1 MYQALYRKYRPLYF
15 SDVVGQDKIVKTL
28 KNSIITQSFGHAY
41 MFNGSR
47 GTGKTTVSKIFARNI
62 NCLNPKDGECCGKC
76 DNCKNSFE
84 KECVDIIEI
93 DAASNNGVDEIRKI
107 IDNINLVPSK
117 LKYKVYII
125 DEVHM
130 LSIGAFNALLKT
142 LEEPPEHVVF
152 ILATTDP
159 QKVPAT
165 IISRCQCF
173 NFNRLPEEIIVEQ
186 LKKISKKE
194 KIKVDTNVL
203 EEIAY
208 FSNGGMR
215 DSLGLLDQ
223 LRAYTDDNITL
234 DDFYD
239 LNGLIGDKEL
249 KELVSNVLDSNVEQV
264 LNSLN
269 NFNILGK
276 NLIQIIYQ
284 ISEYIRNKI
293 VDYYTNKNQKD
304 IEIDKYINLNYY
316 LTKNFVDI
324 KRVDNPKLFI
334 EMLLIKYI
342 NDNKNDGATFKE
354 EVSLNK
360 VSRETLVEETKSLV
374 INPFE
379 NNPLNNKM
387 EKEKDNKE
395 KETQNNNNQT
405 LETHEIENKVSRE
418 TSNLVIKK
426 QIVNIKDIMNVRLIN
441 TLLKGNK
448 KLKEQELKDIEKLRN
463 NSFDLE
469 KGYLSNNLLD
479 GTLCVVSPE
488 CSVFC
493 FEHDSIVGQNLVDLD
508 EITSIYQ
515 NTLGNN
521 RKLCFISKD
530 EWNKVSKDFALKFK
544 SGTVDEFYSINEE
557 PEPVFEELEND
568 DIISSSAM
576 NLFDN
581 SIVEITN

>member
-15 SDVVGQDKIVKTL
+15 SDVVGQDKIIKTL

-41 MFNGSR
+41 MFIGSR

-62 NCLNPKDGECCGKC
+62 NCLNPKDGEGCGKC
-76 DNCKNSFE
+76 ENCKNSFE

-107 IDNINLVPSK
+107 IDNINLVPTK

-142 LEEPPEHVVF
+142 LEEPPEHIVF

-159 QKVPAT
+159 QKVPST

-173 NFNRLPEEIIVEQ
+173 NFNRLPDEIIVDQ
-186 LKKISKKE
+186 LKKVSKKE
-194 KIKVDTNVL
+194 KIKVDNKVL
-203 EEIAY
+203 DEIAY

-215 DSLGLLDQ
+215 DSLGYLDQ
-223 LRAYTDDNITL
+223 LRAYTVDNITL
-234 DDFYD
+234 EDFYD
-239 LNGLIGDKEL
+239 LNGLISDKEVE
-249 KELVSNVLDSNVEQV
+249 ELVSNIINSNIEMT

-269 NFNILGK
+269 NFNVLGK
-276 NLIQIIYQ
+276 NLIQIMYQ
-284 ISEYIRNKI
+284 ISEYIRNVI
-293 VDYYTNKNQKD
+293 VSYYVDKN
-304 IEIDKYINLNYY
+304 ETVSNIDAYINLNYY
-316 LTKNFVDI
+316 LTKTFVDI
-324 KRVDNPKLFI
+324 KKVDNPKLFI

-342 NDNKNDGATFKE
+342 NDNNEITFKE
-354 EVSLNK
+354 NSVVNE
-360 VSRETLVEETKSLV
+360 VSRETVEENTTSLI

-379 NNPLNNKM
+379 NNPLNNKK
-387 EKEKDNKE
+387 EKEKSEVITDVV
-395 KETQNNNNQT
+395 
-405 LETHEIENKVSRE
+405 EIQDDVPRE
-418 TSNLVIKK
+418 TSKLIMKK
-426 QIVNIKDIMNVRLIN
+426 KIVNIKEIMNIRFIN
-441 TLLKGNK
+441 TLLNGNK
-448 KLKEQELKDIEKLRN
+448 KLKEQELKDIEKLKN

-469 KGYLSNNLLD
+469 NGYLSNNLLD

-493 FEHDSIVGQNLVDLD
+493 FDHNSIVDQNLLDLD

-515 NTLGNN
+515 KTLSSDK
-521 RKLCFISKD
+521 KLCFISKN
-530 EWNKVSKDFALKFK
+530 EWDKISKDFAVKFK
-544 SGTVDEFYSINEE
+544 SGTVDEFYSIAEE
-557 PEPVFEELEND
+557 PEPIFEELEND

>member
-15 SDVVGQDKIVKTL
+15 SDVVGQDMIVKTL
-28 KNSIITQSFGHAY
+28 KNSIITESFGHAY

-47 GTGKTTVSKIFARNI
+47 GTGKTTVSKIFARSV
-62 NCLNPKDGECCGKC
+62 NCLNPKEGEACGKC
-76 DNCKNSFE
+76 ENCKNAFE

-142 LEEPPEHVVF
+142 LEEPPEHVIF

-159 QKVPAT
+159 QKVPST

-173 NFNRLPEEIIVEQ
+173 NFNRLADETIVEQ
-186 LKKISKKE
+186 LKKVAKKE
-194 KIKVDTNVL
+194 KIKVDNEVL
-203 EEIAY
+203 NEIAY

-215 DSLGLLDQ
+215 DSLGYLDQ
-223 LRAYTDDNITL
+223 LRAYTDDNINL
-234 DDFYD
+234 SDFYD
-239 LNGLIGDKEL
+239 LNGLISNKDL
-249 KELVSNVLDSNVEQV
+249 AELVTNILDSNIEKV
-264 LNSLN
+264 LSSLN

-284 ISEYIRNKI
+284 LSEYIRNTI
-293 VDYYTNKNQKD
+293 VDYYTNKENKID
-304 IEIDKYINLNYY
+304 IGKYINLNYY

-334 EMLLIKYI
+334 EMLLIKYV
-342 NDNKNDGATFKE
+342 NDNNEENVFKE

-360 VSRETLVEETKSLV
+360 VSRETFVEETKSLV

-379 NNPLNNKM
+379 NNPLNNKN
-387 EKEKDNKE
+387 EKENNIT
-395 KETQNNNNQT
+395 ETV
-405 LETHEIENKVSRE
+405 EIESVSEEKNEKNISDDVPRE
-418 TSNLVIKK
+418 TSGLFIKRK
-426 QIVNIKDIMNVRLIN
+426 VSNINEIMNVRFIN

-469 KGYLSNNLLD
+469 RGYLSNNLLD

-493 FEHDSIVGQNLVDLD
+493 FDHNSIVDQNLLELD

-515 NTLGNN
+515 KTLNTNKN
-521 RKLCFISKD
+521 LCFISKA
-530 EWNKVSKDFALKFK
+530 EWDKVSKDFALKFK
-544 SGTVDEFYSINEE
+544 SGTVDEFYSIKDE
-557 PEPVFEELEND
+557 PEPEFEETEND

>member
-15 SDVVGQDKIVKTL
+15 SDVVGQDMIVKTL
-28 KNSIITQSFGHAY
+28 KNSIITESFGHAY

-47 GTGKTTVSKIFARNI
+47 GTGKTTVSKIFARSV
-62 NCLNPKDGECCGKC
+62 NCLNPKEGEACGKC
-76 DNCKNSFE
+76 ENCKNAFE

-142 LEEPPEHVVF
+142 LEEPPEHVIF

-159 QKVPAT
+159 QKVPST

-173 NFNRLPEEIIVEQ
+173 NFNRLADETIVEQ
-186 LKKISKKE
+186 LKKVAKKE
-194 KIKVDTNVL
+194 KIKVDNEVL
-203 EEIAY
+203 NEIAY

-215 DSLGLLDQ
+215 DSLGYLDQ

-234 DDFYD
+234 SDFYD
-239 LNGLIGDKEL
+239 LNGLISDKDL
-249 KELVSNVLDSNVEQV
+249 AELVTNILDSNIKKV
-264 LNSLN
+264 LSSLN

-284 ISEYIRNKI
+284 LSEYIRNTI
-293 VDYYTNKNQKD
+293 VDYYTNKENKID
-304 IEIDKYINLNYY
+304 IGKYINLNYY

-334 EMLLIKYI
+334 EMLLIKYV
-342 NDNKNDGATFKE
+342 NDNNEENVFKE

-379 NNPLNNKM
+379 NNPLNNKN
-387 EKEKDNKE
+387 EKEKNTT
-395 KETQNNNNQT
+395 ETV
-405 LETHEIENKVSRE
+405 EIESIGEEINKKNISDDVPRE
-418 TSNLVIKK
+418 TSGLFIKRK
-426 QIVNIKDIMNVRLIN
+426 VSNINEIMNIRFIN

-448 KLKEQELKDIEKLRN
+448 KLKEQELKNIEKLRN

-493 FEHDSIVGQNLVDLD
+493 FEHNSIVDQNLLELD

-515 NTLGNN
+515 KTLNTN
-521 RKLCFISKD
+521 KSLCFISKT
-530 EWNKVSKDFALKFK
+530 EWDKVSKDFALKFK
-544 SGTVDEFYSINEE
+544 SGTVDEFYSIKDE
-557 PEPVFEELEND
+557 PKPEFEEIEND

>member
-15 SDVVGQDKIVKTL
+15 SDVVGQDMIVKTL
-28 KNSIITQSFGHAY
+28 KNSIITESFGHAY

-47 GTGKTTVSKIFARNI
+47 GTGKTTVSKIFARSV
-62 NCLNPKDGECCGKC
+62 NCLNPKEGEACGKC
-76 DNCKNSFE
+76 ENCKNAFE

-142 LEEPPEHVVF
+142 LEEPPEHVIF

-159 QKVPAT
+159 QKVPST

-173 NFNRLPEEIIVEQ
+173 NFNRLADETIVEQ
-186 LKKISKKE
+186 LKKVAKKE
-194 KIKVDTNVL
+194 KIKVDNEVL
-203 EEIAY
+203 NEIAY

-215 DSLGLLDQ
+215 DSLGYLDQ

-234 DDFYD
+234 SDFYD
-239 LNGLIGDKEL
+239 LNGLISNKDL
-249 KELVSNVLDSNVEQV
+249 AELVTNILDSNIEKV
-264 LNSLN
+264 LSSLN

-284 ISEYIRNKI
+284 LSEYIRNTI
-293 VDYYTNKNQKD
+293 VDYYTNKENKID
-304 IEIDKYINLNYY
+304 IGKYINLNYY

-334 EMLLIKYI
+334 EMLLIKYV
-342 NDNKNDGATFKE
+342 NDNNEENVFKE

-379 NNPLNNKM
+379 NNPLNNKN
-387 EKEKDNKE
+387 EKEKNTT
-395 KETQNNNNQT
+395 ETV
-405 LETHEIENKVSRE
+405 EIESIGEEINKKNISDDVPRE
-418 TSNLVIKK
+418 TSGLFIKRK
-426 QIVNIKDIMNVRLIN
+426 VSNINEIMNIRFIN

-448 KLKEQELKDIEKLRN
+448 KLKEQELKNIEKLRN

-493 FEHDSIVGQNLVDLD
+493 FEHNSIVDQNLLELD

-515 NTLGNN
+515 KTLNTN
-521 RKLCFISKD
+521 KSLCFISKT
-530 EWNKVSKDFALKFK
+530 EWDKVSKDFALKFK
-544 SGTVDEFYSINEE
+544 SGTVDEFYSIKDE
-557 PEPVFEELEND
+557 PKPEFEEIEND

>member
-15 SDVVGQDKIVKTL
+15 SDVVGQDMIVKTL
-28 KNSIITQSFGHAY
+28 KNSIITESFGHAY

-47 GTGKTTVSKIFARNI
+47 GTGKTTVSKIFARSV
-62 NCLNPKDGECCGKC
+62 NCLNPKEGEACGKC
-76 DNCKNSFE
+76 ENCKNAFE

-142 LEEPPEHVVF
+142 LEEPPEHVIF

-159 QKVPAT
+159 QKVPST

-173 NFNRLPEEIIVEQ
+173 NFNRLADETIVEQ
-186 LKKISKKE
+186 LKKVAKKE
-194 KIKVDTNVL
+194 KIKVDNEVL
-203 EEIAY
+203 NEIAY

-215 DSLGLLDQ
+215 DSLGYLDQ

-234 DDFYD
+234 SDFYD
-239 LNGLIGDKEL
+239 LNGLISNKDL
-249 KELVSNVLDSNVEQV
+249 AELVTNILDSNIEKV
-264 LNSLN
+264 LSSLN

-284 ISEYIRNKI
+284 LSEYIRNTI
-293 VDYYTNKNQKD
+293 VDYYTNKENKID
-304 IEIDKYINLNYY
+304 IGKYINLNYY

-334 EMLLIKYI
+334 EMLLIKYV
-342 NDNKNDGATFKE
+342 NDNNEENVFKE

-379 NNPLNNKM
+379 NNPLNNKN
-387 EKEKDNKE
+387 EKEKNTT
-395 KETQNNNNQT
+395 ETV
-405 LETHEIENKVSRE
+405 EIESIGEEINKKNISDDVPRE
-418 TSNLVIKK
+418 TSGLFIKRK
-426 QIVNIKDIMNVRLIN
+426 VSNINEIMNIRFIN

-493 FEHDSIVGQNLVDLD
+493 FEHNSIVDQNLLELD

-515 NTLGNN
+515 KTLNTNKN
-521 RKLCFISKD
+521 LCFISKA
-530 EWNKVSKDFALKFK
+530 EWDKVSKDFALKFK
-544 SGTVDEFYSINEE
+544 SGTVDEFYSIKDE
-557 PEPVFEELEND
+557 PEPEFEETEND

>member
-15 SDVVGQDKIVKTL
+15 SDVVGQDMIVKTL
-28 KNSIITQSFGHAY
+28 KNSIITESFGHAY

-47 GTGKTTVSKIFARNI
+47 GTGKTTVSKIFARSV
-62 NCLNPKDGECCGKC
+62 NCLNPKEGEACGKC
-76 DNCKNSFE
+76 ENCKNAFE

-142 LEEPPEHVVF
+142 LEEPPEHVIF

-159 QKVPAT
+159 QKVPST

-173 NFNRLPEEIIVEQ
+173 NFNRLADETIVEQ
-186 LKKISKKE
+186 LKKVAKKE
-194 KIKVDTNVL
+194 KIKVDNEVL
-203 EEIAY
+203 NEIAY

-215 DSLGLLDQ
+215 DSLGYLDQ

-234 DDFYD
+234 SDFYD
-239 LNGLIGDKEL
+239 LNGLISDKDL
-249 KELVSNVLDSNVEQV
+249 AELVTNILDSNIEKV
-264 LNSLN
+264 LSSLN

-284 ISEYIRNKI
+284 LSEYIRNTI
-293 VDYYTNKNQKD
+293 VDYYTNKENKID
-304 IEIDKYINLNYY
+304 IGKYINLNYY

-334 EMLLIKYI
+334 EMLLIKYV
-342 NDNKNDGATFKE
+342 NDNNEENIFKE

-379 NNPLNNKM
+379 NNPLNNKN
-387 EKEKDNKE
+387 EKEKNTT
-395 KETQNNNNQT
+395 ETV
-405 LETHEIENKVSRE
+405 EIESIGEEINKKNISDDVPRE
-418 TSNLVIKK
+418 TSGLFIKRK
-426 QIVNIKDIMNVRLIN
+426 VSNINEIMNIRFIN

-493 FEHDSIVGQNLVDLD
+493 FEHNSIVDQNLLELD

-515 NTLGNN
+515 KTLNTN
-521 RKLCFISKD
+521 KSLCFISKT
-530 EWNKVSKDFALKFK
+530 EWDKVSKDFALKFK
-544 SGTVDEFYSINEE
+544 SGTVDEFYSIKDE
-557 PEPVFEELEND
+557 PKPEFEEIEND